1 MKKIFLF
8 NTLVFFF
15 SILFFYII
23 LEITNIFVSGPP
35 RYYEL
40 VYNLEK
46 GSLRDKKGSK
56 SGFILK
62 NLDHC

>member
-8 NTLVFFF
+8 NTLIFFC

-46 GSLRDKKGSK
+46 GSLREKKEK
-56 SGFILK
+56 LVYYKKKKI
-62 NLDHC
+62 

>member
-1 MKKIFLF
+1 MKKIIIINFVVLF
-8 NTLVFFF
+8 SGL
-15 SILFFYII
+15 LFFYIV

-46 GSLRDKKGSK
+46 GDLTQQVNQSLDEEE
-56 SGFILK
+56 
-62 NLDHC
+62 